1 MKEERGS
8 DDGKISERI
17 SEGIS
22 ERILQVFGS
31 GKEIVMSFKIIETN
45 PLFKA
50 EIEYID
56 RVGAITIQND
66 ELDLET
72 NIKIEFTIKLI

>member
-8 DDGKISERI
+8 DDRKISERI

-22 ERILQVFGS
+22 ERILQVFGI

-56 RVGAITIQND
+56 G
-66 ELDLET
+66 LGL
-72 NIKIEFTIKLI
+72 

>member
-1 MKEERGS
+1 MKEERVS

-56 RVGAITIQND
+56 RVGDITIQND

-72 NIKIEFTIKLI
+72 KNP